1 MKFFDEL
8 ERGMRELGWTW
19 SGDGPDDPKGRFV
32 KEGYMPL
39 TKGAAEDLVSGRR
52 GRMDEALGS

>member
-1 MKFFDEL
+1 
-8 ERGMRELGWTW
+8 MRELGWTW